1 MPSGLDSELE
11 RRGHRSCAYA
21 DDVMVY
27 VRSERAV
34 QSVMQSITEFV
45 E

>member
-1 MPSGLDSELE
+1 MLSGLDSEVE
-11 RRGHRSCAYA
+11 RGGHRSCAYA

-27 VRSERAV
+27 GRSERAV
-34 QSVMQSITEFV
+34 QRVMQSITEFV